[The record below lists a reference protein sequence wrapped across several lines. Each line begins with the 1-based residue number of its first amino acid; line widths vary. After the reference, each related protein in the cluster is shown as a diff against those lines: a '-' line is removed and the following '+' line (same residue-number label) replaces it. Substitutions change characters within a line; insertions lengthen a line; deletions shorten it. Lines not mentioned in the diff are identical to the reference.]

1 VEDST
6 PVSGDR
12 DIARSTSVG
21 VDLGGT
27 NIRAAVFDDGM
38 QILGRSERQ
47 TRAQEDADDVIRRMA
62 ICVREALGQASVAA
76 DEVAGVGVGAAGLTD
91 WRTGVVVLASN
102 LGWRNVPLKERLE
115 QELDGLRVEV
125 DKDTNLAALAEARLG
140 AGREFEHFL
149 YVTAGTG
156 IGGGLILDSAL
167 YRGATGGAGDV
178 GHIVVDPGGPLCGC
192 GDHGCVEVFSSG
204 AGMVDRC
211 REALAE
217 GGEEVESSAL
227 DPEELTTV
235 DIFIAAQR
243 GDAVATRIVEKA
255 GAALGL
261 ALADYVNINNP
272 EAIVLGGGVT
282 RAGETYLGPVERE
295 LKRRA
300 LTALGEIVRLVPP
313 GLGDDVGVTGAAL
326 QLRES
331 DSKAEGGV

>member
-1 VEDST
+1 
-6 PVSGDR
+6 VSGDR
-12 DIARSTSVG
+12 DIARIASVG

-27 NIRAAVFDDGM
+27 NIRAAVFDGGM
-38 QILGRSERQ
+38 HILGRSERQ
-47 TRAQEDADDVIRRMA
+47 TRAHEDANGVIRRIA
-62 ICVREALGQASVAA
+62 TCVREALEQASVPGG
-76 DEVAGVGVGAAGLTD
+76 EVAGVGVGAAGLTD

-115 QELDGLRVEV
+115 QELDGPRVAV
-125 DKDTNLAALAEARLG
+125 DKDTNAAALAEARLG
-140 AGREFEHFL
+140 AGREFKHFL

-156 IGGGLILDSAL
+156 IGGGLILDGAL

-178 GHIVVDPGGPLCGC
+178 GHIVVDPEGPRCGC

-204 AGMVDRC
+204 AGMVDRA
-211 REALAE
+211 REALAQ
-217 GGEEVESSAL
+217 GGEESTSSAL
-227 DPEELTTV
+227 DPERLTTE
-235 DIFIAAQR
+235 DIFDAARR
-243 GDAVATRIVEKA
+243 GDAVAARVVERA

-300 LTALGEIVRLVPP
+300 LTTLGEIVKLVPP
-313 GLGDDVGVTGAAL
+313 GLRDDVGVTGAAL
-326 QLRES
+326 LLKGS
-331 DSKAEGGV
+331 ASKEEGGA

>member
-1 VEDST
+1 
-6 PVSGDR
+6 VSADR
-12 DIARSTSVG
+12 DIARIASVG

-27 NIRAAVFDDGM
+27 NIRAAVLDGGM
-38 QILGRSERQ
+38 HILGRSERQ
-47 TRAQEDADDVIRRMA
+47 TRAHEDANAVIRRIA
-62 ICVREALGQASVAA
+62 TCVREALEQASVAGE
-76 DEVAGVGVGAAGLTD
+76 EVAGVGVGAAGLTD

-102 LGWRNVPLKERLE
+102 LGWKNVPLKERLE
-115 QELDGLRVEV
+115 QELDGPRVEV
-125 DKDTNLAALAEARLG
+125 DKDTNAAALAEARLG
-140 AGREFEHFL
+140 AGREFKHFL

-156 IGGGLILDSAL
+156 IGGGLILDGAL

-178 GHIVVDPGGPLCGC
+178 GHIVVDPEGPRCGC

-204 AGMVDRC
+204 AGMVDRA

-217 GGEEVESSAL
+217 GGDEVDSSAL
-227 DPEELTTV
+227 DPERLTTE
-235 DIFIAAQR
+235 DIFDAARR
-243 GDAVATRIVEKA
+243 GDAVATRVVERA

-300 LTALGEIVRLVPP
+300 LAALGEIVKLVPP
-313 GLGDDVGVTGAAL
+313 GLRDDVGVTGAAL
-326 QLRES
+326 LLK
-331 DSKAEGGV
+331 DLASKEEGGA

>member
-1 VEDST
+1 
-6 PVSGDR
+6 VSGDR
-12 DIARSTSVG
+12 DIARIASVG

-47 TRAQEDADDVIRRMA
+47 TRAQEGAKDVIRRLA
-62 ICVREALGQASVAA
+62 TCVREALEQASVAA

-91 WRTGVVVLASN
+91 WRTGVVILASN
-102 LGWRNVPLKERLE
+102 LGWRNVPLRDRLG
-115 QELDGLRVEV
+115 QELGGLRVEV
-125 DKDTNLAALAEARLG
+125 DKDTNVAALAEARLG

-156 IGGGLILDSAL
+156 IGGGIILDGAL

-178 GHIVVDPGGPLCGC
+178 GHIVVDPEGPPCGC

-204 AGMVDRC
+204 AGMVDRA
-211 REALAE
+211 REALGE
-217 GGEEVESSAL
+217 GGEEVDSSAL
-227 DPEELTTV
+227 DPERLTTE
-235 DIFIAAQR
+235 DIFEAVRR
-243 GDAVATRIVEKA
+243 GDVVATRVVEKA

-261 ALADYVNINNP
+261 ALADYVNMNNP

-282 RAGETYLGPVERE
+282 RAGETYLSPVERE
-295 LKRRA
+295 LKRRSLA
-300 LTALGEIVRLVPP
+300 ALGEIVELVPP

-326 QLRES
+326 MLRES
-331 DSKAEGGV
+331 DSQEEGGA

>member
-1 VEDST
+1 
-6 PVSGDR
+6 VSGDR
-12 DIARSTSVG
+12 DIARIASVG

-27 NIRAAVFDDGM
+27 NIRSAVFDDGM

-62 ICVREALGQASVAA
+62 TCVREALEQASVAA
-76 DEVAGVGVGAAGLTD
+76 GEVAGVGVGAAGLTD

-102 LGWRNVPLKERLE
+102 LGWRNVPVKERLE
-115 QELDGLRVEV
+115 QKLDGLRVEV
-125 DKDTNLAALAEARLG
+125 DKDTNVAALAEARLG

-156 IGGGLILDSAL
+156 IGGGLILDGAL

-178 GHIVVDPGGPLCGC
+178 GHIVVDPDGPRCGC
-192 GDHGCVEVFSSG
+192 GGHGCVEVFSSG
-204 AGMVDRC
+204 AGMVDRA

-217 GGEEVESSAL
+217 GGEEADSTAL
-227 DPEELTTV
+227 DLESLTTE
-235 DIFIAAQR
+235 DLFEAARR
-243 GDAVATRIVEKA
+243 GDVVATQVVKRA

-282 RAGETYLGPVERE
+282 RAGDTYLGPVERE

-300 LTALGEIVRLVPP
+300 LTALGEIVKLVPP

-326 QLRES
+326 LLRES
-331 DSKAEGGV
+331 ASIEEGGA